1 MESADPRAERTDG
14 RPVESEPEPAIGHTP
29 GPPNLPAWTL
39 VQTAHLAGRRF
50 HEVFATQGLTA
61 HQFGVLVAL
70 SRQPGISQGALARQI
85 LVTPQSI
92 GEILTQMDT
101 ADLIDR
107 TTPARR
113 GTAISVQITPRG
125 RATLEQTYPLV
136 GALNTPAALGLTA
149 TETTTLNELL
159 HRVHDHLDNRP
170 FNPLPNGV

>member
-1 MESADPRAERTDG
+1 MESADPRAKGTDA
-14 RPVESEPEPAIGHTP
+14 RPGKSETNHPHGHTP
-29 GPPNLPAWTL
+29 APPNLPAWTL
-39 VQTAHLAGRRF
+39 VQAAHLAGRRF

-92 GEILTQMDT
+92 GDILTQMET

-107 TTPARR
+107 TTPSRR

-125 RATLEQTYPLV
+125 QSKLDQTYPLV
-136 GALNTPAALGLTA
+136 GALNTPAALGLNEA
-149 TETTTLNELL
+149 EANTLNELL

-170 FNPLPNGV
+170 FKPLPNGV